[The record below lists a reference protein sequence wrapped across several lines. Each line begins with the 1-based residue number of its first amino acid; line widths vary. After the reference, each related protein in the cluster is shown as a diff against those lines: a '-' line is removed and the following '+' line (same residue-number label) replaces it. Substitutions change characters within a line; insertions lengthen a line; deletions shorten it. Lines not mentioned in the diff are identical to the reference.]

1 MAVVTADFLA
11 GVMTNFRATFQ
22 AAFDAANNLAP
33 WRDLAMKVD
42 SNTNTETH
50 AWLGTPP
57 QMVDTTKRDLEMKG
71 LETFN
76 YSLENLTYKAA
87 IEVQRA
93 TFEDDKLNL
102 IRPRLEQLGQE
113 AARHPGQL
121 VMQALVTNGLAFDGV
136 AFIADTRTIGISS
149 NIDNNMASGGSGTT
163 LAGFQADLAS
173 ARALLRSFQDD
184 QGRPMN
190 NVGNVIMVPPGLE
203 QLAYMALN
211 IAFPAASPN
220 VGPAIPATADGVL
233 RANGYSI
240 YVNPYLTD
248 TNDWYLMAVDAANK
262 PFIYQERVAPTL
274 ENVLDGTEYAVV
286 RDRYIYSVRAR
297 YVVGYGDPRRVV
309 RIVN

>member
-22 AAFDAANNLAP
+22 SAFDAASNAAS
-33 WRDLAMKVD
+33 WRDLATKID
-42 SNTNTETH
+42 SNTNIETH

-57 QMVDTTKRDLEMKG
+57 AMVDTTRRDLEMKG

-76 YSLENLTYKAA
+76 YTLENLTYKAA

-102 IRPRLEQLGQE
+102 IRPRLEQLGLE

-121 VMQALVTNGLAFDGV
+121 IMQLPVTNGLAFDGV
-136 AFIADTRTIGISS
+136 AWIADTRVVGIGA

-163 LAGFQADLAS
+163 LAGFQADLAT
-173 ARALLRSFQDD
+173 ARALLRNFQDD
-184 QGRPMN
+184 QGRPQN
-190 NVGNVIMVPPGLE
+190 NIGNAIMVPPALE
-203 QLAYMALN
+203 QLAYQALS
-211 IAFPAASPN
+211 ISFPAASPN
-220 VGPAIPATADGVL
+220 VGPAIPATADGVI
-233 RANGYSI
+233 RTNGYSV
-240 YVNPYLTD
+240 YVNPFLTD
-248 TNDWYLMAVDAANK
+248 VNDWYLMAVDGANK

-274 ENVLDGTEYAVV
+274 ENVTAGSEYSVV
-286 RDRYIYSVRAR
+286 RDRWIYSVRAR

>member
-11 GVMTNFRATFQ
+11 GVMTNFRAEFQ
-22 AAFDAANNLAP
+22 RAFDAANNAAA
-33 WRDLAMKVD
+33 WRDLATEVQ
-42 SNTNTETH
+42 SNTDTETIQ
-50 AWLGTPP
+50 WLGTPP
-57 QMVDTTKRDLEMKG
+57 QMVDTTKKDLEMKG
-71 LETFN
+71 LESFN
-76 YSLENLTYKAA
+76 YSIQNLTFKAA
-87 IEVQRA
+87 IEVQRS

-121 VMQALVTNGLAFDGV
+121 IMQLPVSNGLAFDGT
-136 AFIADTRTIGISS
+136 AFIADTRTIGLSA

-163 LAGFQADLAS
+163 LAGFQADLAT
-173 ARALLRSFQDD
+173 ARALLRNFQDD

-190 NVGNVIMVPPGLE
+190 NVGNVIMVPSGLE

-211 IAFPAASPN
+211 ISFPAASPN
-220 VGPAIPATADGVL
+220 VGPAVPATTDGVI

-248 TNDWYLMAVDAANK
+248 ANDWYLMSVDGANK
-262 PFIYQERVAPTL
+262 PFIYQTRVAPTL

-297 YVVGYGDPRRVV
+297 YNVGYGDPRRVV